1 MSSTKCGKC
10 NKLNC
15 GCSGHGLT
23 TPCTYYNCSDPN
35 AESCDS
41 LECMS
46 CVANCNVAFSVN
58 IDGVVFKVAQGER
71 LQETLQNILLYLQN
85 PLAITL
91 APYNIGI
98 SAITESSITVTWDQA
113 SSYAVAIEYQV
124 AGANPWSTATLS
136 TTGDSFEVTG
146 LLSSTE
152 YMVRVSANGDA
163 SVAVYATTL

>member
-46 CVANCNVAFSVN
+46 CIANCNVAFSVN
-58 IDGVVFKVAQGER
+58 INGVVFKVAQGER

-85 PLAITL
+85 PLSMPM

-98 SAITESSITVTWDQA
+98 SAITNSSITITWEQV
-113 SSYAVAIEYQV
+113 SSYEVTVEYKV
-124 AGANPWSTATLS
+124 AGVNPWSIATLS
-136 TTGDSFEVTG
+136 TLGDSFEVTG
-146 LLSSTE
+146 LLANTE
-152 YMVRVSANGDA
+152 YMLRVSADEHH

>member
-23 TPCTYYNCSDPN
+23 TPCTYNNCSDPN

-58 IDGVVFKVAQGER
+58 INGVVFKVAQGER

-85 PLAITL
+85 PLSMPM
-91 APYNIGI
+91 APYNIGV
-98 SAITESSITVTWDQA
+98 SAITNSSITITWEQV
-113 SSYAVAIEYQV
+113 SSYEVAVEYKV
-124 AGANPWSTATLS
+124 AGVNPWSFATLS
-136 TTGDSFEVTG
+136 TLGDSFEVTG
-146 LLSSTE
+146 LQSSTE
-152 YMVRVSANGDA
+152 YMFRVSANNHK